1 MGKITV
7 REEIGTDGNGSERL
21 GKLKFISM
29 LIIVFLGLYFFYG
42 KEFEQSGISGVK
54 DQLTEDVESITEHP
68 KIHAIIDTISQ
79 EIQLLRGKVENSE
92 EQNIPDVEKPE
103 LNAPSSQT
111 FSIYNIEIGDSK
123 TEVENQLGSAQS
135 SSLNEYGTEWFTY
148 HENYHNF
155 VMVAYDN
162 NQQAAGI
169 YTNQD
174 LLSSTNGL
182 KIGSDK
188 NTVNTVLGEP
198 VEGIRKGFTY
208 YQTQN
213 NEEYDTFL
221 MDQNYVTIFYDL
233 HENDTI
239 TAIQIISADLEDNK
253 EAFFAVP
260 SEQLKK
266 GFEYQLFDLTN
277 AARVVHGKSVL
288 TWEETVKETARDHSE
303 DMAVNGY
310 FSHTNLEGQ
319 SPFDRLTADGIVY
332 RMAGENLA
340 AGQSSSIF
348 AHEGLMNSLG
358 HRKNILQNDY
368 QSLAVGVAFG
378 DDSRPYY
385 TENFITP

>member
-1 MGKITV
+1 
-7 REEIGTDGNGSERL
+7 
-21 GKLKFISM
+21 M